1 MTQTSFQDEPPQG
14 SVLTPYDRAH
24 MTLYMRLLDAAR
36 DGADWRN
43 ATHTLFGL
51 DAGQDPHRARLVH
64 DAHLARA
71 RWMTQSGYRQL
82 VREGVSGER

>member
-1 MTQTSFQDEPPQG
+1 VTRQAFQDEPPTS

-36 DGADWRN
+36 DGADWRD
-43 ATHTLFGL
+43 AVCTLFGL
-51 DAGQDPHRARLVH
+51 DVSQDPQRARLVH

-71 RWMTQSGYRQL
+71 RWMTESGYRQL
-82 VREGVSGER
+82 VSESGLR

>member
-1 MTQTSFQDEPPQG
+1 VTGQAFEDEPPKS

-36 DGADWRN
+36 DGADWRE
-43 ATHTLFGL
+43 AVHALFGL
-51 DAGQDPHRARLVH
+51 DVGNDPQRARLVH

-71 RWMTQSGYRQL
+71 RWMSESGYRQL
-82 VREGVSGER
+82 VREGGSRQG